1 MPQPRGSGGGEGG
14 SQGGSGVKRKR
25 GSDSDSRR
33 DSLPHFLQEVKTPE
47 TPYGGPEASSKS
59 RKYWKKVY
67 DDMGKRK
74 WTEEEKREHTEHMK
88 KAEEYADERQVWS
101 LTKCLFSYKSCDCS
115 AEKKLRGIYSTVI
128 TKQTK
133 KFFFLLSKE
142 ELYYRRLE
150 VTIHHN
156 IFFVSTKLV

>member
-101 LTKCLFSYKSCDCS
+101 LTKCLFRYKSCDCS
-115 AEKKLRGIYSTVI
+115 AEKN
-128 TKQTK
+128 K
-133 KFFFLLSKE
+133 KKYGGFIQL
-142 ELYYRRLE
+142 
-150 VTIHHN
+150 
-156 IFFVSTKLV
+156 